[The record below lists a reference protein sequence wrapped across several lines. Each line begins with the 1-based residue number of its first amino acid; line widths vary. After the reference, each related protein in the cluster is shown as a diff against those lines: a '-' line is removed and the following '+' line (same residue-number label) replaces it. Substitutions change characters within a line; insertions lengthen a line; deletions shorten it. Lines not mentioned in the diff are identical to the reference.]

1 MGDEIMRMLENLVLK
16 EARTFEILKKQYEAM
31 LAELPK
37 GSLTLKRGAYYYLNY
52 KEHGKMISKYVGKKS
67 PEIDSLREK
76 IEKRRHIEKMLRNI
90 NAELK
95 IAQKVRDSE

>member
-37 GSLTLKRGAYYYLNY
+37 GSLTVCGCNFDIVAFEGSTITVRGN
-52 KEHGKMISKYVGKKS
+52 ISS
-67 PEIDSLREK
+67 
-76 IEKRRHIEKMLRNI
+76 IEFCI
-90 NAELK
+90 
-95 IAQKVRDSE
+95 

>member
-37 GSLTLKRGAYYYLNY
+37 GSLTLKRGVYYYLNY
-52 KEHGKMISKYVGKKS
+52 KEPMGK
-67 PEIDSLREK
+67 
-76 IEKRRHIEKMLRNI
+76 
-90 NAELK
+90 
-95 IAQKVRDSE
+95 

>member
-37 GSLTLKRGAYYYLNY
+37 GSLTLKRGVYYYEFRCCCSSVN
-52 KEHGKMISKYVGKKS
+52 HI
-67 PEIDSLREK
+67 K
-76 IEKRRHIEKMLRNI
+76 IFI
-90 NAELK
+90 
-95 IAQKVRDSE
+95 

>member
-1 MGDEIMRMLENLVLK
+1 MGDEIMRMLENLVLR
-16 EARTFEILKKQYEAM
+16 EAHTFETLKKQYESM

-37 GSLTLKRGAYYYLNY
+37 GSLTLKRGVYYYLNY
-52 KEHGKMISKYVGKKS
+52 KEHGKMSSKYIGKES

-95 IAQKVRDSE
+95 IAQKVRESE

>member
-16 EARTFEILKKQYEAM
+16 EARTFERLKKQYKAM

-37 GSLTLKRGAYYYLNY
+37 GSLTLKRGVYYYLNY

-76 IEKRRHIEKMLRNI
+76 IKNRLSAFQRKY
-90 NAELK
+90 
-95 IAQKVRDSE
+95 QSEEEAVALSVYMN